1 MNMIPEPSSLE
12 FVEKRHLSFRH
23 PLTKLVLKVQSDA
36 CFYLGKFLRSEGF
49 VELRPPIISPCT
61 DPGIRGAKHAIID
74 FYGRKYKVTASMIM
88 HKQLAIT
95 AFDKIFAFS
104 PNVRLE
110 PEETVKTGRH
120 LVEFTQ
126 LDLEA
131 AYYTREK
138 IMRLAERM
146 LRYAIASVR
155 RSCKEELAALGR
167 KLKVPKIPFKE
178 ISHEEAIDMLA
189 SHGFEVAQGSE
200 IPWDAEQ
207 FLSEKAKGFLW
218 IKDYPIGSRGF
229 YDKRGS
235 KFLLSFDLLYPE
247 GYGEAISGSE
257 REYEAEKVKRN
268 MRDAGLPLEEY
279 AWYLELLE
287 HGIPSSAGFGIGI
300 ERFTRYLCGLDAVWQ
315 AAAFPKV
322 AGIYSP

>member
-1 MNMIPEPSSLE
+1 MSKIPSPESIE

-23 PLTKLVLKVQSDA
+23 PLTKLALKVQSEA

-61 DPGIRGAKHAIID
+61 DPGIRGAKHAVID
-74 FYGRKYKVTASMIM
+74 FYGKKYKVTASMIM

-110 PEETVKTGRH
+110 PLETVKTLRH

-131 AYYTREK
+131 AHYK
-138 IMRLAERM
+138 KDQIMRLAERM
-146 LRYAIASVR
+146 LRYTIARVKK
-155 RSCKEELAALGR
+155 SCKEQLEELGR

-178 ISHEEAIDMLA
+178 ISYAKAVDMLA
-189 SHGFEVAQGSE
+189 SEGFEVPFGKE
-200 IPWDAEQ
+200 ISWDAEK

-218 IKDYPIGSRGF
+218 ITDYPIGSRGF
-229 YDKRGS
+229 YDKRGE
-235 KFLLSFDLLYPE
+235 KFLIDFDLLYPE
-247 GYGEAISGSE
+247 GFGEAISGSE
-257 REYEAEKVKRN
+257 REYELEKVKRN
-268 MRDAGLPLEEY
+268 MREAGLDLSEY
-279 AWYLELLE
+279 SWYLELLE
-287 HGIPSSAGFGIGI
+287 HGIPSSAGFGLGI
-300 ERFTRYLCGLDAVWQ
+300 ERFTRYLCGLKAVWQ

-322 AGIYSP
+322 AGVYSP